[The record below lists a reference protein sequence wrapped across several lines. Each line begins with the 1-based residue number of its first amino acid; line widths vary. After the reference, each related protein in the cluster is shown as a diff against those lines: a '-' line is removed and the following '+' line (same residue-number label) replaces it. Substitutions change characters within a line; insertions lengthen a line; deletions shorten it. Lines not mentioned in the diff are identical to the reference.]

1 MEVVINLQEKGQIEA
16 VALLALL
23 KESETGRKII
33 INLPAT
39 FILQFVYFVNILENG
54 IAYTVYNEIKN
65 CMNCQKS
72 NTANKDAMTFIC
84 LYIGLYWNLCRSQT
98 GS

>member
-65 CMNCQKS
+65 FMNCQKS

-84 LYIGLYWNLCRSQT
+84 LYIGLY
-98 GS
+98 